1 MLNPRREVDVGVD
14 ELAQADGGLVQ
25 LGREEQGRDR
35 DVLCVY
41 ELQLVLRAETRA
53 ARWPHTVT
61 PNERIELTK

>member
-41 ELQLVLRAETRA
+41 ELQLVLRAET
-53 ARWPHTVT
+53 
-61 PNERIELTK
+61 